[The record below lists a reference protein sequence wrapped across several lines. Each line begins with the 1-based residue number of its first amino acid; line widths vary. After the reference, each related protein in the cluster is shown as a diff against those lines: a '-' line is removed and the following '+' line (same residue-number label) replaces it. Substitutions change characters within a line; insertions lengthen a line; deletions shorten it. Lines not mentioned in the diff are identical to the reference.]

1 MIRNRLMNLEIMEIR
16 TQRARIRS
24 FAEQAYADEFVDGGN
39 ASGWGFQLEVIFNG
53 SNASETAYEVLL
65 DGDDAFII
73 P

>member
-1 MIRNRLMNLEIMEIR
+1 MNLEIMEIR

-39 ASGWGFQLEVIFNG
+39 APGWGFQLEVTFNG